1 MAFQGHYEHSLD
13 AKHRLSIPS
22 RFRNAF
28 SDGIVLCKD
37 TDSCLTVWTAEGQQP
52 TIERALAGKNPL
64 GRDYKQI
71 QRFFSANSFPSELDG
86 SGRVIVPP
94 PLLAH
99 AGIEKEVVV
108 AGRGR
113 PPRDVVARAAGS
125 EEQAVLDG
133 GIGEVTEGLGD
144 PS

>member
-28 SDGIVLCKD
+28 SDGIVLSKD
-37 TDSCLTVWTAEGQQP
+37 TDSCLTVWTADGQ
-52 TIERALAGKNPL
+52 RADHRARARGQEPARPRVQADPALLPGQLVPV
-64 GRDYKQI
+64 
-71 QRFFSANSFPSELDG
+71 ELDG

-94 PLLAH
+94 PLIAH

-108 AGRGR
+108 AGVGDHLEVWS
-113 PPRDVVARAAGS
+113 RDRWG
-125 EEQAVLDG
+125 EEQAALDG
-133 GIGEVTEGLGD
+133 SIGEVTEGLGD

>member
-28 SDGIVLCKD
+28 SDGIVLSKD
-37 TDSCLTVWTAEGQQP
+37 TDACLTVWTADGQQP
-52 TIERALAGKNPL
+52 TIQRALEGKNPL
-64 GRDYKQI
+64 GREYKQI
-71 QRFFSANSFPSELDG
+71 QRFFQANSFPSELDG

-99 AGIEKEVVV
+99 AGIEKEVIV
-108 AGRGR
+108 AGVGDHLEVWSSDRWA
-113 PPRDVVARAAGS
+113 D
-125 EEQAVLDG
+125 EQAVLDA

>member
-28 SDGIVLCKD
+28 SDGIVLSKD
-37 TDSCLTVWTAEGQQP
+37 TDSCLTVWTAGGQQP

-64 GRDYKQI
+64 GREYKQI
-71 QRFFSANSFPSELDG
+71 QRFFQANSFPSELDG

-94 PLLAH
+94 PLVAH

-108 AGRGR
+108 AGVGDHLEVWS
-113 PPRDVVARAAGS
+113 RDRWA

-133 GIGEVTEGLGD
+133 SIGEVTEGLGD